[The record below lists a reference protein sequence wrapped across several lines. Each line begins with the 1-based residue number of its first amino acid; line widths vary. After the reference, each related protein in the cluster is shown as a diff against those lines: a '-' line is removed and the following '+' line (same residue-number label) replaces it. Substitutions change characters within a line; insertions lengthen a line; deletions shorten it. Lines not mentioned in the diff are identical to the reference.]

1 MIDVRFPTALQI
13 MLSLALADRNSVS
26 QLSSAELAK
35 SLGANPSFV
44 RKLLVPLVQSKL
56 LRSQMGKTGGVRLA
70 RPAAEIT
77 LRDIYGA
84 VVADTKIWAPRTGI
98 PHRCLVS
105 SNVQGYFE
113 ELIDDAQEAIL
124 SMLGQRTLLQALT
137 ELEIRESAKK
147 TTSKARI
154 PTTRLPLVTISKLS
168 ARSGT
173 RSRRPG
179 PGCCCAGRRSR
190 SWASCCPARRRC
202 VVARDSS

>member
-26 QLSSAELAK
+26 PLSSPELEKIPA
-35 SLGANPSFV
+35 ANPGFV

-98 PHRCLVS
+98 PRRCLVS

-113 ELIDDAQEAIL
+113 ELINDAREAIL
-124 SMLGQRTLLQALT
+124 SLLGQRTLLEALT
-137 ELEIRESAKK
+137 ELEIRESTKR
-147 TTSKARI
+147 TTSKV
-154 PTTRLPLVTISKLS
+154 RLSVQSK
-168 ARSGT
+168 R
-173 RSRRPG
+173 
-179 PGCCCAGRRSR
+179 
-190 SWASCCPARRRC
+190 
-202 VVARDSS
+202 

>member
-1 MIDVRFPTALQI
+1 LTEEEDASPLIDVRFPTALQI
-13 MLSLALADRNSVS
+13 MLSLALADRNSIS

-56 LRSQMGKTGGVRLA
+56 LRSQMGKTGGVRLS

-137 ELEIRESAKK
+137 ELEIRESAKR
-147 TTSKARI
+147 TTSK
-154 PTTRLPLVTISKLS
+154 V
-168 ARSGT
+168 
-173 RSRRPG
+173 
-179 PGCCCAGRRSR
+179 RRSVQDKR
-190 SWASCCPARRRC
+190 
-202 VVARDSS
+202 

>member
-1 MIDVRFPTALQI
+1 MKCVHATQPRFLAAVGIYSVVRFPTALQI
-13 MLSLALADRNSVS
+13 MLSLALADRTS

-105 SNVQGYFE
+105 SNV
-113 ELIDDAQEAIL
+113 
-124 SMLGQRTLLQALT
+124 T
-137 ELEIRESAKK
+137 
-147 TTSKARI
+147 
-154 PTTRLPLVTISKLS
+154 
-168 ARSGT
+168 
-173 RSRRPG
+173 
-179 PGCCCAGRRSR
+179 
-190 SWASCCPARRRC
+190 
-202 VVARDSS
+202 

>member
-13 MLSLALADRNSVS
+13 MLSLALADRNNVP

-44 RKLLVPLVQSKL
+44 RKLLVPLVQNQL
-56 LRSQMGKTGGVRLA
+56 LRSQMGKSGGVRLA

-98 PHRCLVS
+98 PRRCLVS

-113 ELIDDAQEAIL
+113 ELIDDAQDAIL
-124 SMLGQRTLLQALT
+124 TMLGQRTLLEVLA
-137 ELEIRESAKK
+137 ELEARENAK
-147 TTSKARI
+147 RQVRN
-154 PTTRLPLVTISKLS
+154 P
-168 ARSGT
+168 
-173 RSRRPG
+173 SRR
-179 PGCCCAGRRSR
+179 
-190 SWASCCPARRRC
+190 
-202 VVARDSS
+202 

>member
-1 MIDVRFPTALQI
+1 MAATSNVYLSLKHINFDCAIIIGTDILAERGFPTMIDIRFPTALQI
-13 MLSLALADRNSVS
+13 MLSLALAEEQSVS
-26 QLSSAELAK
+26 HLSSSLLAE

-56 LRSQMGKTGGVRLA
+56 LCSQMGKAGGVRLA

-77 LRDIYGA
+77 LRDIYRA

-113 ELIDDAQEAIL
+113 ELIDDAQESIL

-137 ELEIRESAKK
+137 ELERRDSAKRHA
-147 TTSKARI
+147 SKV
-154 PTTRLPLVTISKLS
+154 RLSVQNK
-168 ARSGT
+168 R
-173 RSRRPG
+173 
-179 PGCCCAGRRSR
+179 
-190 SWASCCPARRRC
+190 
-202 VVARDSS
+202 

>member
-13 MLSLALADRNSVS
+13 MLSLALAEQQSVPNLSSS
-26 QLSSAELAK
+26 QLAE

-77 LRDIYGA
+77 LRDVYRAI
-84 VVADTKIWAPRTGI
+84 VADTKIWAPRTGI

-124 SMLGQRTLLQALT
+124 SMLGQRTLLHALT
-137 ELEIRESAKK
+137 ELKRRESVKSRTGK
-147 TTSKARI
+147 V
-154 PTTRLPLVTISKLS
+154 RLSIQNK
-168 ARSGT
+168 R
-173 RSRRPG
+173 
-179 PGCCCAGRRSR
+179 
-190 SWASCCPARRRC
+190 
-202 VVARDSS
+202 

>member
-13 MLSLALADRNSVS
+13 MLSLALAEQQAVTNLSSS
-26 QLSSAELAK
+26 QLAE

-56 LRSQMGKTGGVRLA
+56 LCSQMGKAGGVRLA

-77 LRDIYGA
+77 LRDIYSA

-124 SMLGQRTLLQALT
+124 AILAQRTLLEALT
-137 ELEIRESAKK
+137 ELEIRESAKR
-147 TTSKARI
+147 TTGKV
-154 PTTRLPLVTISKLS
+154 RLSVRNK
-168 ARSGT
+168 R
-173 RSRRPG
+173 
-179 PGCCCAGRRSR
+179 
-190 SWASCCPARRRC
+190 
-202 VVARDSS
+202 

>member
-1 MIDVRFPTALQI
+1 MSLPEEEEGLPVIDVRFPTALQI
-13 MLSLALADRNSVS
+13 MLSLALADRSSVS

-44 RKLLVPLVQSKL
+44 RKLLVPLVQGKL

-70 RPAAEIT
+70 RSAAQIT

-113 ELIDDAQEAIL
+113 ELIDDAQDAIL
-124 SMLGQRTLLQALT
+124 SMLGQRTLLEVLT
-137 ELEIRESAKK
+137 ELEVRENAK
-147 TTSKARI
+147 RQVRN
-154 PTTRLPLVTISKLS
+154 PN
-168 ARSGT
+168 
-173 RSRRPG
+173 RR
-179 PGCCCAGRRSR
+179 
-190 SWASCCPARRRC
+190 
-202 VVARDSS
+202 

>member
-13 MLSLALADRNSVS
+13 MLSLALADQQSVPHLTS
-26 QLSSAELAK
+26 FQLAE

-44 RKLLVPLVQSKL
+44 RKLLVPLVQSTL
-56 LRSQMGKTGGVRLA
+56 VRSQMGKAGGVRLA

-77 LRDIYGA
+77 LRDIYRA

-124 SMLGQRTLLQALT
+124 SMLGQRTLLDALT
-137 ELEIRESAKK
+137 ELEIRESAKSV
-147 TTSKARI
+147 TSEV
-154 PTTRLPLVTISKLS
+154 RLLS
-168 ARSGT
+168 TSQR
-173 RSRRPG
+173 
-179 PGCCCAGRRSR
+179 
-190 SWASCCPARRRC
+190 
-202 VVARDSS
+202 

>member
-1 MIDVRFPTALQI
+1 
-13 MLSLALADRNSVS
+13 MLSLALADRNSVC

-44 RKLLVPLVQSKL
+44 RKLL
-56 LRSQMGKTGGVRLA
+56 RSQMGKAGGVRLA

-84 VVADTKIWAPRTGI
+84 VVADTKIWAPRTGV

-137 ELEIRESAKK
+137 ELEIRESAK
-147 TTSKARI
+147 R
-154 PTTRLPLVTISKLS
+154 PTIKV
-168 ARSGT
+168 
-173 RSRRPG
+173 
-179 PGCCCAGRRSR
+179 RRSIQNKR
-190 SWASCCPARRRC
+190 
-202 VVARDSS
+202 

>member
-1 MIDVRFPTALQI
+1 MIDIRFPTALQI
-13 MLSLALADRNSVS
+13 MLSLALADRSSVS
-26 QLSSAELAK
+26 QLSSAELAR

-98 PHRCLVS
+98 PRRCLVS

-113 ELIDDAQEAIL
+113 ELIDDAQDAIL
-124 SMLGQRTLLQALT
+124 SMLGQRTLLQVLS
-137 ELEIRESAKK
+137 ELEVRENAKHQV
-147 TTSKARI
+147 RN
-154 PTTRLPLVTISKLS
+154 PQPPLKEQEQPRS
-168 ARSGT
+168 ARRG
-173 RSRRPG
+173 
-179 PGCCCAGRRSR
+179 
-190 SWASCCPARRRC
+190 
-202 VVARDSS
+202 V